1 MRKNFKMAVISIV
14 LLITGGILL
23 SCGKKEETTTEVTTE
38 VTTTI
43 TSETTTEATT
53 YASTVG
59 STVEID
65 GYKFTLPEGFNF
77 SSQNDEVFVYNK
89 VTENY
94 DMVLSIYTEP
104 IFENFEDITE
114 DRVHNMMRNSWLMGG
129 TEGLFQYEE
138 RNRNKIAYYASEH
151 KTDNGDTA
159 KVVSYLLLDPVK
171 DKMVS
176 MTYMT
181 GEIPDDNEAKQAS
194 NKIFESFE
202 AFETNNF

>member
-1 MRKNFKMAVISIV
+1 MRKKFKMAVISIV

-23 SCGKKEETTTEVTTE
+23 SCGKKEEKTTEVTTE

-53 YASTVG
+53 QASTVG

-77 SSQNDEVFVYNK
+77 ASQNDEVFVYNK

-114 DRVHNMMRNSWLMGG
+114 ERVHNAMRNSWLMGG

-151 KTDNGDTA
+151 KTDNGDIA

-181 GEIPDDNEAKQAS
+181 GEIPDDNEANQAS
-194 NKIFESFE
+194 NEIFESFE
-202 AFETNNF
+202 AFESNNF

>member
-1 MRKNFKMAVISIV
+1 MRKKFKMAVISIV

-23 SCGKKEETTTEVTTE
+23 SCGKKEEKTTEVTTE
-38 VTTTI
+38 VTTT
-43 TSETTTEATT
+43 TEATT
-53 YASTVG
+53 QASTVG

-77 SSQNDEVFVYNK
+77 STQNDEVFVYSK

-104 IFENFEDITE
+104 IFESFEDITE

-151 KTDNGDTA
+151 KTDNGNIA

-194 NKIFESFE
+194 NEIFESFE
-202 AFETNNF
+202 AFEANNF

>member
-1 MRKNFKMAVISIV
+1 MRKKFKMAVISIV

-23 SCGKKEETTTEVTTE
+23 SCGKKEEKTTEVTTE

-43 TSETTTEATT
+43 TSETATEATT
-53 YASTVG
+53 QASTIG

-77 SSQNDEVFVYNK
+77 STQNDEVFVYSK
-89 VTENY
+89 VTDNY

-151 KTDNGDTA
+151 KTDNGDIA

-181 GEIPDDNEAKQAS
+181 GENPDDNEAKQAS
-194 NKIFESFE
+194 NEIFESFE
-202 AFETNNF
+202 AFEANNF

>member
-1 MRKNFKMAVISIV
+1 MAVISIV

-23 SCGKKEETTTEVTTE
+23 SCGKKEEKNTEVTTE

-43 TSETTTEATT
+43 TSETTTEASTEATT
-53 YASTVG
+53 QASTVG

-77 SSQNDEVFVYNK
+77 SSQNDEVFVYSK

-129 TEGLFQYEE
+129 TEGLYQYEE

-181 GEIPDDNEAKQAS
+181 GEIPDDEADQAS
-194 NKIFESFE
+194 NEIFESFE
-202 AFETNNF
+202 AFEANNF

>member
-1 MRKNFKMAVISIV
+1 MRKKFKMAVISIV

-23 SCGKKEETTTEVTTE
+23 SCGKKEEKTTEVTTE
-38 VTTTI
+38 VTTT
-43 TSETTTEATT
+43 TEATT
-53 YASTVG
+53 QASTVG

-114 DRVHNMMRNSWLMGG
+114 DRIHNMMRNSWLMGG

-151 KTDNGDTA
+151 KTDNRDIA

-194 NKIFESFE
+194 NEIFESFE
-202 AFETNNF
+202 AFEANNF

>member
-1 MRKNFKMAVISIV
+1 MRKKFKMAVISIV

-23 SCGKKEETTTEVTTE
+23 SCGKKEEKTTEVTTE
-38 VTTTI
+38 VTTT
-43 TSETTTEATT
+43 TEATT
-53 YASTVG
+53 QASTVG

-65 GYKFTLPEGFNF
+65 GYKFVLPEGFNF
-77 SSQNDEVFVYNK
+77 STQNDEVFVYSK

-194 NKIFESFE
+194 NEIFESFE
-202 AFETNNF
+202 AFEDNNF